1 MRIGF
6 CMIGAVKRL
15 KVTDYFTIRGTTSV
29 IGGDCHLL
37 ATWGKGP
44 ISSDLE
50 HKTPR
55 LGMAGAQ
62 LGGSRPFRAR
72 TEEAGNRLNRLW

>member
-1 MRIGF
+1 MGF

-15 KVTDYFTIRGTTSV
+15 KVTDYFTIRRTTSV
-29 IGGDCHLL
+29 IGGDCHPL
-37 ATWGKGP
+37 APAGK
-44 ISSDLE
+44 SSLSPDLE

-62 LGGSRPFRAR
+62 LGGSRSVRAR